1 MCLLRSALPMAIL
14 AGHAPG
20 AETNG
25 SSSPVPDLRIDSP
38 ASPLQNVP
46 RPFQNG
52 YRDAKKVKN
61 GSAATSP
68 DENEPL
74 REIGGRMVTFAVT
87 ANTANNDAAAEVR
100 LVSSRPPKRNIVQR
114 SVSAFVPSSNRTGNG
129 SELGTRAGK
138 FSAKLLRSHSAA
150 TTSVTPLMPSS
161 STSSADLPQSHL
173 NSDLNLAPILF
184 GVVIVFVCCNFPRV
198 VINIYDFA
206 VVDSII
212 DCDSRGVGRMPAPW
226 IVCSISISNL
236 CLLINSSVNFL
247 VYCVAGTR

>member
-1 MCLLRSALPMAIL
+1 MAIL
-14 AGHAPG
+14 AVHAPG
-20 AETNG
+20 AEANG
-25 SSSPVPDLRIDSP
+25 SSNPVPDLRIDSP
-38 ASPLQNVP
+38 ASPLQNVA
-46 RPFQNG
+46 RPYQNG
-52 YRDAKKVKN
+52 YRDS
-61 GSAATSP
+61 GSVAASP

-87 ANTANNDAAAEVR
+87 PNTANNGAAAEVR

-114 SVSAFVPSSNRTGNG
+114 SVSAFVPTSTRTGNG
-129 SELGTRAGK
+129 TRAGNC
-138 FSAKLLRSHSAA
+138 SARLLRSHSAA

-206 VVDSII
+206 VIDSII
-212 DCDSRGVGRMPAPW
+212 DCDIRGVGRLPAPW